1 MWRSLFMALGIMA
14 IILGVETLLI
24 DQATV
29 YAAAESSAVDFMDP
43 GATPAQT
50 TKIWEPGERFPWAML
65 AIGAVVVLYA
75 ITLPK
80 RWHRNHDG

>member
-1 MWRSLFMALGIMA
+1 MAVGIMMV
-14 IILGVETLLI
+14 ILGVESMLI
-24 DQATV
+24 DSATV
-29 YAAAESSAVDFMDP
+29 YAAADSTAVDFMDP

-50 TKIWEPGERFPWAML
+50 TKVWVPGERFPWVML

-80 RWHRNHDG
+80 RWHRNGD